1 MYTSTVCNNLVSNQT
16 NFLPN
21 DLMISVKWAA
31 FFVSLSRT
39 IKIQNLQ
46 TRDLTLG
53 FLSYFNVFLV
63 LSIFPLLPTISD
75 TENRLLVLGSELCGI
90 ILYQTNYS
98 NGLKSDRLVN
108 INLWCSL
115 LIKTMMVLSGAF
127 NQEPPSIVIY
137 FSWFCF
143 IISFITPFYER
154 IQIDFYY
161 SLMHVTSEGF

>member
-1 MYTSTVCNNLVSNQT
+1 
-16 NFLPN
+16 
-21 DLMISVKWAA
+21 MISVKWVA
-31 FFVSLSRT
+31 FYVSLSRT

-46 TRDLTLG
+46 ARDLG

-63 LSIFPLLPTISD
+63 LSIFPMLPTISD

-127 NQEPPSIVIY
+127 NQEPSSIVIY

-143 IISFITPFYER
+143 IISFMTPFYER
-154 IQIDFYY
+154 IQIIK
-161 SLMHVTSEGF
+161 